1 MTAKEIIE
9 NIEKQIESID
19 NENKEF
25 ICSCCLNTKFDYE
38 DLKQTLNNL
47 FEKCKECL
55 KGTAEIPDYIENTDA
70 FDILD
75 HQLYIAELA
84 KKLLEK
90 YFPEE
95 DKVNDVLL

>member
-9 NIEKQIESID
+9 DIKKQIEHIEH
-19 NENKEF
+19 ENKEF
-25 ICSCCLNTKFDYE
+25 ICSCCGETKSDLE
-38 DLKQTLNNL
+38 ILKQKLEAF

-55 KGTAEIPDYIENTDA
+55 IGTAEIPDYIENTDA

-84 KKLLEK
+84 KNLLEK

-95 DKVNDVLL
+95 DEYDDVLL

>member
-9 NIEKQIESID
+9 DINKQMEHIEYD
-19 NENKEF
+19 NKEF
-25 ICSCCLNTKFDYE
+25 ICSCCLNTKSYLE
-38 DLKQTLNNL
+38 ALKQKLEAF
-47 FEKCKECL
+47 FEKCKESL
-55 KGTAEIPDYIENTDA
+55 IGTAEIPDYIENTDA